1 MAMIHSFFV
10 SQKGLQTD
18 EECQKYAEWMLECN
32 RFVYAKANQDVKRV
46 MSSLVDAVT
55 LRMFIFTFSF

>member
-1 MAMIHSFFV
+1 MAMIHLFFV

-18 EECQKYAEWMLECN
+18 EEHQKYAEWMLEHN
-32 RFVYAKANQDVKRV
+32 QFVYAKANQDVKRV